1 MRLRVQLQ
9 KPEFKEEVLI
19 KKVREM
25 MEIALW
31 CKAIEKYATVAKQVE
46 PKKRKMAEMQVKL
59 DAANKQL
66 AGKMAVLK

>member
-9 KPEFKEEVLI
+9 KPEFKEEVLV

-31 CKAIEKYATVAKQVE
+31 CKAIEKYATVAK
-46 PKKRKMAEMQVKL
+46 
-59 DAANKQL
+59 
-66 AGKMAVLK
+66 